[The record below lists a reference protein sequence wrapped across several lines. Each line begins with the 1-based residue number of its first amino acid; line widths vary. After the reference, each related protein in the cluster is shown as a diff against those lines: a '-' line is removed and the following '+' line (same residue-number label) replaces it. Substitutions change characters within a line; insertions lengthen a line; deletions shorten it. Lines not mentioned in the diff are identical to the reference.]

1 MKGLARFGA
10 IGRALSNRDFGL
22 YTAGNVPSL
31 IGVWVQRVAA
41 GWLIWELTESGTW
54 LGLLSFADLFP
65 IVVISPFA
73 GVLADRFDRL
83 AIAKVVQV
91 IAFVQAV
98 ALTLLAVSGS
108 ITPEL
113 LVLFTLVGGIDHAFY
128 QPVRQAM
135 APNLVRPEDLPS
147 AIAINS
153 ITWNAARFIGP
164 AVAGLILVT
173 GDAWMAFALN
183 SCTYTFMLFM
193 LWKIRLTPDPKT
205 DGDPET
211 ERRSLGIGGALM
223 EGYRY
228 AITHP
233 AIGPSLL
240 LLGVAALFARPV
252 AELLPGFAGAVFGR
266 GAEGLAWLTS
276 AMGAGALVAGLWMA
290 ARGRATGMASLAVMS
305 ILAGAV
311 FLLVFAATSNFAVAV
326 ICVAGVGAVHVV
338 AGTAIQT
345 MIQMVAAPRL
355 RGRVL
360 AFYGL
365 LWMGGAAVGA
375 LIMGVLSEWIGLRAP
390 VAVGGGVCLLIWL
403 WGMTMRKRVSRL
415 IDDRESP
422 SR

>member
-1 MKGLARFGA
+1 M
-10 IGRALSNRDFGL
+10 
-22 YTAGNVPSL
+22 
-31 IGVWVQRVAA
+31 
-41 GWLIWELTESGTW
+41 
-54 LGLLSFADLFP
+54 
-65 IVVISPFA
+65 
-73 GVLADRFDRL
+73 LADRFDRL

-91 IAFVQAV
+91 IAFAQAV
-98 ALTLLAVSGS
+98 ALTVLAVSGL

-113 LVLFTLVGGIDHAFY
+113 LVLFTLIGGIDQAFY

-147 AIAINS
+147 AIAINA
-153 ITWNAARFIGP
+153 ITWGSARFIGP
-164 AVAGLILVT
+164 ALAGLILVI

-183 SCTYTFMLFM
+183 SCTYIVMLIV
-193 LWKIRLTPDPKT
+193 LWQIRLTP
-205 DGDPET
+205 DPET
-211 ERRSLGIGGALM
+211 ERRSLGVGGALM

-228 AITHP
+228 AIGHP

-240 LLGVAALFARPV
+240 LLGVTALFARPV

-276 AMGAGALVAGLWMA
+276 AMGAGALAAGLWMA
-290 ARGRATGMASLAVMS
+290 ARGRLAGMTSLAVMS

-311 FLLVFAATSNFAVAV
+311 FLLVFATTSNFAVAV
-326 ICVAGVGAVHVV
+326 ICMVGVGAVHVV
-338 AGTAIQT
+338 AGTAVQT
-345 MIQMVAAPRL
+345 MIQMVAAPNL

-415 IDDRESP
+415 IDDRDSP

>member
-31 IGVWVQRVAA
+31 IGVWVQRVAS

-98 ALTLLAVSGS
+98 ALTVLAVSGLV
-108 ITPEL
+108 TPQL

-153 ITWNAARFIGP
+153 ITWNGARFIGP

-183 SCTYTFMLFM
+183 SCTYVFMLIV
-193 LWKIRLTPDPKT
+193 LWQIRLTP
-205 DGDPET
+205 DPET

-228 AITHP
+228 AISHP

-266 GAEGLAWLTS
+266 SAEGLAWLTS
-276 AMGAGALVAGLWMA
+276 AMGAGALAAGLWMA
-290 ARGRATGMASLAVMS
+290 ARGRATGMTSLAVMS

-311 FLLVFAATSNFAVAV
+311 FLLVFASTSNFAVAV
-326 ICVAGVGAVHVV
+326 ICMAGVGAVHVV

-345 MIQMVAAPRL
+345 MIQMVAEPAL

-390 VAVGGGVCLLIWL
+390 VAAGGAVCLLIWL
-403 WGMTMRKRVSRL
+403 WGMTMRKRVSR
-415 IDDRESP
+415 IIEERYSP
-422 SR
+422 PG